1 MRNIMLHKSVPGFTL
16 VELLIALTIF
26 GEIAT
31 FTIPKLIYS
40 QQNHQYNAI
49 AKENFGL
56 ISAAFQQM
64 QLTGTLTT
72 GTTAGAFTQYM
83 NYVKY
88 VSDGSLTIDAVP
100 TTTTKACD
108 GSPYVCVKLHN
119 GSVLAYR
126 TDASF
131 GGNSTTNAIFF
142 LTDPDGR
149 VTDGTTNGPGKGMSM
164 FIYYN
169 GRIVDEGNLLTGTAS
184 SFTSYTA
191 DPAKVPS
198 WFSW

>member
-1 MRNIMLHKSVPGFTL
+1 MTNRALSGFTL
-16 VELLIALTIF
+16 VELLIALTIL

-31 FTIPKLIYS
+31 FTIPKLINS
-40 QQNHQYNAI
+40 QQNGQYNAI
-49 AKENFGL
+49 AKENFSV
-56 ISAAFQQM
+56 ISSAFETM
-64 QLTGTLTT
+64 QLNGTLTT
-72 GTTAGAFTQYM
+72 GTTAGALTQYM

-88 VSDGSLTIDAVP
+88 VGDGSLTIDAVP
-100 TTTTKACD
+100 TTTTKICD
-108 GSPYVCVKLHN
+108 GSPYVCLKMHN

-126 TDASF
+126 ADASF

-164 FIYYN
+164 FLYYS
-169 GRIVDEGNLLTGTAS
+169 GRITDEGNLLAGTAS
-184 SFTSYTA
+184 SYTGYSA
-191 DPAKVPS
+191 DPTKVPS